1 MSEIIEFEVLH
12 NPKNEPPGNGYH
24 YISILEKK
32 LSQLEAE
39 KAAIIAKV
47 SETERKNSDA
57 RKYALGGALLKL
69 AATDPRA
76 YEVLKQAWAMGQK
89 DKPRAFE
96 DENISPQVKT
106 NQQGE
111 IK

>member
-1 MSEIIEFEVLH
+1 MT
-12 NPKNEPPGNGYH
+12 
-24 YISILEKK
+24 SINAMKKK

-47 SETERKNSDA
+47 SETTRRNADA

-69 AATDPRA
+69 AVTDQRA

-89 DKPRAFE
+89 DKPRVFE
-96 DENISPQVKT
+96 DASINSLLTTNKRGNNEEN
-106 NQQGE
+106 
-111 IK
+111 

>member
-1 MSEIIEFEVLH
+1 MT
-12 NPKNEPPGNGYH
+12 
-24 YISILEKK
+24 SINAMKKK

-47 SETERKNSDA
+47 SETTRKNVDA

-69 AATDPRA
+69 ATTDPRA

-96 DENISPQVKT
+96 DASISTQVRT
-106 NQQGE
+106 GE
-111 IK
+111 PGEVK

>member
-1 MSEIIEFEVLH
+1 MT
-12 NPKNEPPGNGYH
+12 
-24 YISILEKK
+24 SINAMKKK

-47 SETERKNSDA
+47 SETTRKNSDA

-96 DENISPQVKT
+96 DASISPQVKSS
-106 NQQGE
+106 QQE
-111 IK
+111 EVK

>member
-1 MSEIIEFEVLH
+1 MT
-12 NPKNEPPGNGYH
+12 
-24 YISILEKK
+24 SINAMKKK

-47 SETERKNSDA
+47 SETERKNADA
-57 RKYALGGALLKL
+57 RKYTLGGALLKF
-69 AATDPRA
+69 ATTDPRA

-96 DENISPQVKT
+96 DASISTQSVRIEK
-106 NQQGE
+106 
-111 IK
+111 

>member
-1 MSEIIEFEVLH
+1 MT
-12 NPKNEPPGNGYH
+12 
-24 YISILEKK
+24 SINAMKKK

-47 SETERKNSDA
+47 SETTRRNADA

-69 AATDPRA
+69 AVTDQRA
-76 YEVLKQAWAMGQK
+76 YEVLKQVWAMGQK

-96 DENISPQVKT
+96 DASISPQTKASP
-106 NQQGE
+106 QGE
-111 IK
+111 IE

>member
-1 MSEIIEFEVLH
+1 MT
-12 NPKNEPPGNGYH
+12 
-24 YISILEKK
+24 SINAMKKK

-39 KAAIIAKV
+39 KAAIIANM
-47 SETERKNSDA
+47 SETTRRNADA

-69 AATDPRA
+69 AATDPKA

-96 DENISPQVKT
+96 DVGLPNQVKV

>member
-1 MSEIIEFEVLH
+1 MT
-12 NPKNEPPGNGYH
+12 
-24 YISILEKK
+24 SINAMKKK

-47 SETERKNSDA
+47 SETTRRNADA

-69 AATDPRA
+69 AVTDQRA

-96 DENISPQVKT
+96 DASISPQTKASP
-106 NQQGE
+106 QGE
-111 IK
+111 IE

>member
-1 MSEIIEFEVLH
+1 MT
-12 NPKNEPPGNGYH
+12 
-24 YISILEKK
+24 SINAMKKK

-47 SETERKNSDA
+47 SETARKNSDA

-69 AATDPRA
+69 ATTDPRA

-96 DENISPQVKT
+96 DASISPQVKSS
-106 NQQGE
+106 QQE
-111 IK
+111 EVK

>member
-1 MSEIIEFEVLH
+1 MT
-12 NPKNEPPGNGYH
+12 
-24 YISILEKK
+24 SINAMKKK

-47 SETERKNSDA
+47 SETTRKNVDA

-69 AATDPRA
+69 ATTDPRA

-96 DENISPQVKT
+96 DATVLPQAKT

>member
-1 MSEIIEFEVLH
+1 MT
-12 NPKNEPPGNGYH
+12 
-24 YISILEKK
+24 SINAMKK
-32 LSQLEAE
+32 KISQLEAE

-47 SETERKNSDA
+47 SETARKNADA

-69 AATDPRA
+69 AVTDPRA

-96 DENISPQVKT
+96 DASIPAQEKPLNRGTS
-106 NQQGE
+106 NE
-111 IK
+111 

>member
-1 MSEIIEFEVLH
+1 MTS
-12 NPKNEPPGNGYH
+12 
-24 YISILEKK
+24 ISSMKKK

-47 SETERKNSDA
+47 AETARKNSDA

-76 YEVLKQAWAMGQK
+76 YEVLKQAWVMGQK

-96 DENISPQVKT
+96 DASISIQAKPANREK
-106 NQQGE
+106 
-111 IK
+111 

>member
-1 MSEIIEFEVLH
+1 MT
-12 NPKNEPPGNGYH
+12 
-24 YISILEKK
+24 SINAMKKK

-47 SETERKNSDA
+47 SETARKNSDA

-69 AATDPRA
+69 AVTDPRA

-96 DENISPQVKT
+96 DASIPAQEKPLNRGTS
-106 NQQGE
+106 NE
-111 IK
+111 

>member
-1 MSEIIEFEVLH
+1 MA
-12 NPKNEPPGNGYH
+12 
-24 YISILEKK
+24 SINAMKKK

-39 KAAIIAKV
+39 KAALSDTLCPCRSAFLAESSSIIAKV
-47 SETERKNSDA
+47 SETTRRNADA

-96 DENISPQVKT
+96 DVEPPYVQTSKPT
-106 NQQGE
+106 SL
-111 IK
+111 

>member
-1 MSEIIEFEVLH
+1 MT
-12 NPKNEPPGNGYH
+12 
-24 YISILEKK
+24 SINAMKKK

-47 SETERKNSDA
+47 SETTRRNADA

-76 YEVLKQAWAMGQK
+76 YEVLKQAWAMVQK

-96 DENISPQVKT
+96 DASILIQTKF
-106 NQQGE
+106 NQ
-111 IK
+111 

>member
-1 MSEIIEFEVLH
+1 MT
-12 NPKNEPPGNGYH
+12 
-24 YISILEKK
+24 SINAMKKK

-47 SETERKNSDA
+47 SETARKNSDA

-96 DENISPQVKT
+96 DASISSQVNA

>member
-1 MSEIIEFEVLH
+1 MTS
-12 NPKNEPPGNGYH
+12 
-24 YISILEKK
+24 ISAMKKK

-47 SETERKNSDA
+47 SETTRRNADA

-69 AATDPRA
+69 AVTDQRA

-96 DENISPQVKT
+96 DADINKILKT
-106 NQQGE
+106 SVE
-111 IK
+111 VLK

>member
-1 MSEIIEFEVLH
+1 MTSI
-12 NPKNEPPGNGYH
+12 NAMKN
-24 YISILEKK
+24 K

-47 SETERKNSDA
+47 SETTRRNADA

-69 AATDPRA
+69 AVTDQRA

-96 DENISPQVKT
+96 DVGLPNQVKV

>member
-1 MSEIIEFEVLH
+1 MSETAK
-12 NPKNEPPGNGYH
+12 KN
-24 YISILEKK
+24 
-32 LSQLEAE
+32 A
-39 KAAIIAKV
+39 
-47 SETERKNSDA
+47 DA

-96 DENISPQVKT
+96 DATILIQDKA
-106 NQQGE
+106 NQRGE

>member
-1 MSEIIEFEVLH
+1 MT
-12 NPKNEPPGNGYH
+12 
-24 YISILEKK
+24 SINAMKKK

-47 SETERKNSDA
+47 SETTRRNADA

-89 DKPRAFE
+89 DKPRVFE
-96 DENISPQVKT
+96 DASINSLLTTNKRGNNEEN
-106 NQQGE
+106 
-111 IK
+111 

>member
-1 MSEIIEFEVLH
+1 MT
-12 NPKNEPPGNGYH
+12 
-24 YISILEKK
+24 SINAMKKK

-47 SETERKNSDA
+47 SETTRKNVDA

-69 AATDPRA
+69 ATTDPRA

-96 DENISPQVKT
+96 DAECPKPQ
-106 NQQGE
+106 Q
-111 IK
+111 